1 MDEFKLIDNF
11 LKKLSGKNSLNLE
24 DDVALLDSDA
34 KLAFSTDIIVEDV
47 HFFKNS
53 SAKIIAYKLLE
64 SALSDLAAKALC
76 PCYYSLNLSLP
87 KNVSSEWFELFSLS
101 LSEIQKKHNIYL
113 LGGDIT
119 NCEKMVLSATVFG
132 TYKQKIIA
140 RNNLQ
145 ENDLV
150 FLSGYIGDSYLGL
163 EYLRG
168 NLTEDLLK
176 KYFIDKY
183 NFPEARTDLRNIL
196 ANYANAAIDISDGLI
211 QDISHLA
218 KTSKKQVNIDYSSI
232 AYSDNA
238 KKLISKNND
247 LIYKLPFAGDD
258 YEIVFSVAS
267 ENRDALLK
275 LAQKSKILITEI
287 GYVSR
292 GNSVKLLNC
301 DNKKLSKNWGY
312 KHFTD

>member
-11 LKKLSGKNSLNLE
+11 FKKLSGKNSLKLE
-24 DDVALLDSDA
+24 DDVALLESDT

-47 HFFKNS
+47 HFFRNS

-87 KNVSSEWFELFSLS
+87 KDISSDWFELFSSS

-113 LGGDIT
+113 LGGDLT
-119 NCEKMVLSATVFG
+119 NCDKMVLSVTVFG
-132 TYKQKIIA
+132 SYEKKIIA

-145 ENDLV
+145 EDDLIYV
-150 FLSGYIGDSYLGL
+150 SGYIGDSYLGL

-168 NLTEDLLK
+168 NLTNNLYK

-196 ANYANAAIDISDGLI
+196 ANIL
-211 QDISHLA
+211 
-218 KTSKKQVNIDYSSI
+218 KTKSKKVLVKDLLPS
-232 AYSDNA
+232 
-238 KKLISKNND
+238 LI
-247 LIYKLPFAGDD
+247 
-258 YEIVFSVAS
+258 
-267 ENRDALLK
+267 LK
-275 LAQKSKILITEI
+275 LLSMISWKKSMKWSDHDLSWGRPLRSIFLLFNNI
-287 GYVSR
+287 GICIS
-292 GNSVKLLNC
+292 
-301 DNKKLSKNWGY
+301 
-312 KHFTD
+312 

>member
-11 LKKLSGKNSLNLE
+11 FKKLSGKNSLKLE
-24 DDVALLDSDA
+24 DDVALLDSDT

-53 SAKIIAYKLLE
+53 SARIIAYKLLE

-87 KNVSSEWFELFSLS
+87 KDISSDWFELFSSS

-113 LGGDIT
+113 LGGDLT
-119 NCEKMVLSATVFG
+119 NCDKMVLSVTVFG
-132 TYKQKIIA
+132 SYEKKILA
-140 RNNLQ
+140 RNNLL
-145 ENDLV
+145 EDDLIYV
-150 FLSGYIGDSYLGL
+150 SGYIGDSYLGL

-168 NLTEDLLK
+168 NLTDNLYK

-258 YEIVFSVAS
+258 YQIVFSIAEKNKDS
-267 ENRDALLK
+267 LLK
-275 LAQKSKILITEI
+275 LAEKSNILITEI

-301 DNKKLSKNWGY
+301 DNEKLPKNWGY
-312 KHFTD
+312 KHFKD